1 MPSLIGYYSLIL
13 SSILSFLI
21 IFFSI
26 RNFKD
31 PKTFDN
37 RIITLSFLQ
46 FFRFDSVSRFYLII
60 FTFIGAM
67 VWDIN
72 VNGSMLITLYGT
84 IPSLISFILIVM
96 NLIGFNYI
104 TIIQILIT
112 SLLLQLFFDSF
123 VYLKSNVTGL
133 RDFYYFVRFPVTLI
147 LSFLIILS

>member
-1 MPSLIGYYSLIL
+1 MNNIKLQSYIAYIGLIPALTV
-13 SSILSFLI
+13 
-21 IFFSI
+21 IFDLHFIGTLNQEII
-26 RNFKD
+26 RNFMIYY
-31 PKTFDN
+31 T
-37 RIITLSFLQ
+37 I
-46 FFRFDSVSRFYLII
+46 II

-67 VWDIN
+67 IWDIN

-84 IPSLISFILIVM
+84 IPSLISFVLIVM

-123 VYLKSNVTGL
+123 VYLKSNVVGL

>member
-1 MPSLIGYYSLIL
+1 MNNIKLQSYIAYIGLIPALTVIFDLHFIGTLNEEIIRDFMIYYTI
-13 SSILSFLI
+13 
-21 IFFSI
+21 
-26 RNFKD
+26 
-31 PKTFDN
+31 
-37 RIITLSFLQ
+37 
-46 FFRFDSVSRFYLII
+46 II

-67 VWDIN
+67 IWDIN

-84 IPSLISFILIVM
+84 IPSLISFVLIVM

-123 VYLKSNVTGL
+123 VYLKSNVVGL

>member
-1 MPSLIGYYSLIL
+1 MNNIKLQSFIAYIG
-13 SSILSFLI
+13 I
-21 IFFSI
+21 IPALTVIFDLHFIGTLNEEII
-26 RNFKD
+26 RNFMIYY
-31 PKTFDN
+31 T
-37 RIITLSFLQ
+37 I
-46 FFRFDSVSRFYLII
+46 II

-67 VWDIN
+67 IWDIN
-72 VNGSMLITLYGT
+72 VNGSVLITLYGT
-84 IPSLISFILIVM
+84 IPSLISFVLIVM

-123 VYLKSNVTGL
+123 VYLKSNVAGL

>member
-1 MPSLIGYYSLIL
+1 MNNIKLQSYIAYIGLIPALTVIFDLHLIGTLNEEI
-13 SSILSFLI
+13 
-21 IFFSI
+21 I
-26 RNFKD
+26 RNFMIYY
-31 PKTFDN
+31 T
-37 RIITLSFLQ
+37 I
-46 FFRFDSVSRFYLII
+46 II

-67 VWDIN
+67 IWDIN

-84 IPSLISFILIVM
+84 IPSLISFVLIVM

-104 TIIQILIT
+104 TIVQILVA

-123 VYLKSNVTGL
+123 VYLKSNVVGL

>member
-1 MPSLIGYYSLIL
+1 MNNIKLQSYIAYIGLIPALTV
-13 SSILSFLI
+13 
-21 IFFSI
+21 IFDLYFIGTLNEEII
-26 RNFKD
+26 RNFMIYY
-31 PKTFDN
+31 T
-37 RIITLSFLQ
+37 I
-46 FFRFDSVSRFYLII
+46 II

-123 VYLKSNVTGL
+123 VYLKSNVAGL

>member
-1 MPSLIGYYSLIL
+1 MNNIKLQSYIAYIGLIPALTVIFDLHLIGTLNEEI
-13 SSILSFLI
+13 
-21 IFFSI
+21 I
-26 RNFKD
+26 RNFMIYY
-31 PKTFDN
+31 T
-37 RIITLSFLQ
+37 I
-46 FFRFDSVSRFYLII
+46 II

-67 VWDIN
+67 IWDIN

-84 IPSLISFILIVM
+84 IPSLISFVLIVM

-123 VYLKSNVTGL
+123 VYLKSNVAGL

>member
-1 MPSLIGYYSLIL
+1 MNNIKLQSYIAYIGLIPALTV
-13 SSILSFLI
+13 
-21 IFFSI
+21 IFDLHFIGTLNEEII
-26 RNFKD
+26 RNFMIYY
-31 PKTFDN
+31 T
-37 RIITLSFLQ
+37 I
-46 FFRFDSVSRFYLII
+46 II

-67 VWDIN
+67 IWDIN

-84 IPSLISFILIVM
+84 IPSLISFVLIVM

-104 TIIQILIT
+104 TMIQILIT

-123 VYLKSNVTGL
+123 VYLKSNVAGL

>member
-1 MPSLIGYYSLIL
+1 MNNIKLQSYIAYIGLIPALTV
-13 SSILSFLI
+13 
-21 IFFSI
+21 IFDLHFIGNLNEEII
-26 RNFKD
+26 RNFMIYY
-31 PKTFDN
+31 T
-37 RIITLSFLQ
+37 I
-46 FFRFDSVSRFYLII
+46 II

-67 VWDIN
+67 IWDIN
-72 VNGSMLITLYGT
+72 VNGSILITLYGT
-84 IPSLISFILIVM
+84 IPSLISFVLIVM

-123 VYLKSNVTGL
+123 VYLKSNVAGL

>member
-1 MPSLIGYYSLIL
+1 MNNIKLQSYIAYIGLIPALTV
-13 SSILSFLI
+13 
-21 IFFSI
+21 IFDLHFIGTLNEEII
-26 RNFKD
+26 RNFMIYY
-31 PKTFDN
+31 T
-37 RIITLSFLQ
+37 I
-46 FFRFDSVSRFYLII
+46 II

-67 VWDIN
+67 IWDIN
-72 VNGSMLITLYGT
+72 VNGSMLTTLYGT
-84 IPSLISFILIVM
+84 IPSLISFVLIVM

-123 VYLKSNVTGL
+123 VYLKSNVAGL

>member
-1 MPSLIGYYSLIL
+1 MNNIKLQSYIAYIGLIPALTV
-13 SSILSFLI
+13 
-21 IFFSI
+21 IFDLYFIGTLNEEII
-26 RNFKD
+26 RNFMIYY
-31 PKTFDN
+31 T
-37 RIITLSFLQ
+37 I
-46 FFRFDSVSRFYLII
+46 II

-67 VWDIN
+67 VWDII

>member
-1 MPSLIGYYSLIL
+1 MNNIKLQSYIAYIGLIPALTV
-13 SSILSFLI
+13 
-21 IFFSI
+21 IFDLHFIGTLNEEII
-26 RNFKD
+26 RNFMIYY
-31 PKTFDN
+31 T
-37 RIITLSFLQ
+37 I
-46 FFRFDSVSRFYLII
+46 II

-67 VWDIN
+67 IWDIN

-84 IPSLISFILIVM
+84 IPSLISFVLIVM

-104 TIIQILIT
+104 IIIQILIT

-123 VYLKSNVTGL
+123 VYLKSNVAGL

>member
-1 MPSLIGYYSLIL
+1 MNNIKLQSYIAYIGLIPALTV
-13 SSILSFLI
+13 
-21 IFFSI
+21 IFDLHFIGTLNEEII
-26 RNFKD
+26 RNFMIYY
-31 PKTFDN
+31 T
-37 RIITLSFLQ
+37 I
-46 FFRFDSVSRFYLII
+46 II

-67 VWDIN
+67 IWDIN
-72 VNGSMLITLYGT
+72 VNGSVLITLYGT
-84 IPSLISFILIVM
+84 IPSLISFVLIVM

-123 VYLKSNVTGL
+123 VYLKSNVAGL

>member
-1 MPSLIGYYSLIL
+1 MNNIKLQSYIAYIGLIPALTV
-13 SSILSFLI
+13 
-21 IFFSI
+21 IFDLHFIGTLNEEII
-26 RNFKD
+26 RNFMIYY
-31 PKTFDN
+31 T
-37 RIITLSFLQ
+37 I
-46 FFRFDSVSRFYLII
+46 II

-67 VWDIN
+67 IWDIN
-72 VNGSMLITLYGT
+72 VNGSMIITLYGT
-84 IPSLISFILIVM
+84 IPSLISFVLIVM

-123 VYLKSNVTGL
+123 VYLKSNVAGL

>member
-1 MPSLIGYYSLIL
+1 MNNIKLQSYIAYIGLIPALTVIFDLHFIGTLNEEIIRDFMIYYTI
-13 SSILSFLI
+13 
-21 IFFSI
+21 
-26 RNFKD
+26 
-31 PKTFDN
+31 
-37 RIITLSFLQ
+37 
-46 FFRFDSVSRFYLII
+46 II

-67 VWDIN
+67 IWDIN
-72 VNGSMLITLYGT
+72 VNGSMLITLYGS
-84 IPSLISFILIVM
+84 IPSLISFVLIVM

-123 VYLKSNVTGL
+123 VYLKSNVVGL

>member
-1 MPSLIGYYSLIL
+1 MNNIKLQSYIAYIGLIPALTV
-13 SSILSFLI
+13 
-21 IFFSI
+21 IFDLHFIGTLNQEII
-26 RNFKD
+26 RNFMIYY
-31 PKTFDN
+31 T
-37 RIITLSFLQ
+37 I
-46 FFRFDSVSRFYLII
+46 II

-67 VWDIN
+67 IWDIN
-72 VNGSMLITLYGT
+72 IKGSMLITLYGT
-84 IPSLISFILIVM
+84 IPSLISFVLIVM

-123 VYLKSNVTGL
+123 VYLKSNVAGL

>member
-1 MPSLIGYYSLIL
+1 MNNIKLQSYIAYIGLIPALTV
-13 SSILSFLI
+13 
-21 IFFSI
+21 IFDLHFIGTLNEEII
-26 RNFKD
+26 RNFMIYY
-31 PKTFDN
+31 T
-37 RIITLSFLQ
+37 I
-46 FFRFDSVSRFYLII
+46 II

-67 VWDIN
+67 IWDIN

-84 IPSLISFILIVM
+84 IPSLISFVLIVM
-96 NLIGFNYI
+96 NFIGFNYI

-123 VYLKSNVTGL
+123 VYLKSNVAGL

>member
-1 MPSLIGYYSLIL
+1 MNNIKLQSYIAYIGLIPALTV
-13 SSILSFLI
+13 
-21 IFFSI
+21 IFDLHFIGTLNEEII
-26 RNFKD
+26 RNFMIYY
-31 PKTFDN
+31 T
-37 RIITLSFLQ
+37 I
-46 FFRFDSVSRFYLII
+46 II

-67 VWDIN
+67 IWDIN
-72 VNGSMLITLYGT
+72 INGSILITLYGT
-84 IPSLISFILIVM
+84 IPSLISFVLIVM

-123 VYLKSNVTGL
+123 VYLKSNVAGL

>member
-1 MPSLIGYYSLIL
+1 MNNIKLQSYIAYIGLIPALTV
-13 SSILSFLI
+13 
-21 IFFSI
+21 IFDLHFIGTLNEEII
-26 RNFKD
+26 RNFMIYY
-31 PKTFDN
+31 T
-37 RIITLSFLQ
+37 I
-46 FFRFDSVSRFYLII
+46 II

-67 VWDIN
+67 IWDIN

-84 IPSLISFILIVM
+84 IPSLISFVLIVM

-112 SLLLQLFFDSF
+112 SLLLQLFFGSF
-123 VYLKSNVTGL
+123 VYLKSNVVGL

>member
-1 MPSLIGYYSLIL
+1 MNNIKLQSYIAYIGLIPALTV
-13 SSILSFLI
+13 
-21 IFFSI
+21 IFDLHFIGTLNEEII
-26 RNFKD
+26 RNFMIYY
-31 PKTFDN
+31 T
-37 RIITLSFLQ
+37 I
-46 FFRFDSVSRFYLII
+46 II

-67 VWDIN
+67 IWDIN

-84 IPSLISFILIVM
+84 IPSLVSFVLIVM

-123 VYLKSNVTGL
+123 VYLKSNVAGL

-147 LSFLIILS
+147 LSFLIIFS

>member
-1 MPSLIGYYSLIL
+1 MNNIKLQSYIAYIGLIPALTV
-13 SSILSFLI
+13 
-21 IFFSI
+21 IFDLHFIGTLNEEII
-26 RNFKD
+26 RNFMIYY
-31 PKTFDN
+31 T
-37 RIITLSFLQ
+37 I
-46 FFRFDSVSRFYLII
+46 II

-67 VWDIN
+67 IWDIN

-84 IPSLISFILIVM
+84 IPSLISFVLIVM

-112 SLLLQLFFDSF
+112 SILLQLFFDSF
-123 VYLKSNVTGL
+123 VYLKSNVVGL

>member
-1 MPSLIGYYSLIL
+1 MNNIKLQSYIAYIG
-13 SSILSFLI
+13 I
-21 IFFSI
+21 IPALTVIFDLHFIGTLNEEII
-26 RNFKD
+26 RNFMIYY
-31 PKTFDN
+31 T
-37 RIITLSFLQ
+37 I
-46 FFRFDSVSRFYLII
+46 II

-67 VWDIN
+67 IWDIN
-72 VNGSMLITLYGT
+72 INGSILITLYGT
-84 IPSLISFILIVM
+84 IPSLISFVLIVM

-123 VYLKSNVTGL
+123 VYLKSNVAGL